1 MLAIVGIL
9 LAALGSWA
17 PAVEAQGAASQVTV
31 PLPAIGIGFVR
42 HAFGAWTTRIA
53 DGGFT
58 TATGRNLRWFPHD
71 TDSSLAAALASG
83 KLDIAIMGAS
93 VAAST
98 AARGLDLRIFYVLG
112 ASGGSDGLVLSTA
125 RGVPGTQPNT
135 LKGMVIAV
143 PFGSSSHF
151 RLLESLKRWSIGVNS
166 MRIVNLQTTQIADA
180 WRRGEIDGAAVS
192 QPLLGLLSAQGRLM
206 PLPETSPHAG
216 LVVAVANT
224 DFAAR
229 HLVFL
234 SRFVD
239 VVARADVAAHALAVG
254 RDKDAADVLSI
265 SFITG
270 LPAQTVVDGISRYR
284 PPSLESQASPTWLG
298 GGAQSGLAAELRGII
313 DVWRSGGRLAGNEP
327 DYAALISV
335 DPVQLALTYR

>member
-1 MLAIVGIL
+1 M
-9 LAALGSWA
+9 
-17 PAVEAQGAASQVTV
+17 
-31 PLPAIGIGFVR
+31 R

-53 DGGFT
+53 DGGFA
-58 TATGRNLRWFPHD
+58 TATGRNLRWLPHD
-71 TDSSLAAALASG
+71 TDSGLAAALAAG

-98 AARGLDLRIFYVLG
+98 AARGLDVRIFYVLG
-112 ASGGSDGLVLSTA
+112 ASGVSDGLVLSTA
-125 RGVPGTQPNT
+125 RGMPATDPSS
-135 LKGMVIAV
+135 LKGKVIAA

-166 MRIVNLQTTQIADA
+166 MRIVNLQTSQIAEA
-180 WRRGEIDGAAVS
+180 WKRGEIDGAAIS
-192 QPLLGLLSAQGRLM
+192 EPLLGHLSLHGRLM
-206 PLPETSPHAG
+206 VLPETSPHAG

-239 VVARADVAAHALAVG
+239 VIARADVAGNAQKAG
-254 RDKDAADVLSI
+254 KDVDGPDVLSI

-270 LPAQTVVDGISRYR
+270 LPAQAVVDGFSRYR
-284 PPSLESQASPTWLG
+284 PPPLDVQASPTWLG

-313 DVWRSGGRLAGNEP
+313 DVWRSGGRLAGSDP
-327 DYAALISV
+327 DYSALISV
-335 DPVQLALTYR
+335 EPVQMALTYR